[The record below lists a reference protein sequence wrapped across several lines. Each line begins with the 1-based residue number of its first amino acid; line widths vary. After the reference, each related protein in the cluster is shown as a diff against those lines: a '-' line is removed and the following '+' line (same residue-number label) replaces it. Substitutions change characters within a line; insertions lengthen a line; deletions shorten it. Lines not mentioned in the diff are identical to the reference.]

1 MNPIIQYLTIT
12 LHLSKDVGN
21 REICAWH
28 FDVHDGNKEFEIF
41 FKSVR
46 AHIDLFMCTACKFNS
61 G

>member
-28 FDVHDGNKEFEIF
+28 SDGNTGVGNFLQE
-41 FKSVR
+41 
-46 AHIDLFMCTACKFNS
+46 C
-61 G
+61 